1 MNHPTKRNP
10 WAWIPTLYFAQGI
23 PYFAVNMISVMMFK
37 RLGMSNTDIA
47 LYTGWLYLPWVI
59 KPFWSP
65 IVDVIKTKRW
75 WTVVMQVVV
84 TLALAG
90 VAFTIP
96 TPGVNEIASGTPVNL
111 FTLCLAIFWVMAF
124 ASATHDIASDGFY
137 MLALNTN
144 EQSLFVGIRSTFYRC
159 ASILGQGGLV
169 ALAGILE
176 TSMHNIPRA
185 WITTFACMAVFF
197 GLVSIYHIFILPY
210 PTSDKPAVD
219 ASGKGGVGAVV
230 RSFGDSFATFFKK
243 KYVFIAVL
251 FMLLYRL
258 PEAQLIKLIQPFLVD
273 PMSVGGLGLT
283 TAQVGLAYG
292 TIGVIGLT
300 VGGIIGG
307 ICASNGGLKKWI
319 WPMALCISL
328 NSIVYILL
336 SFFEPDVNTLWGS
349 IAIYACV
356 FIDQFGYGFGFTAFM
371 LFMMYFADGP
381 YKTSHYAIC
390 TAFMALGMM
399 LPGMIAGWVQEQ
411 LGYNGFFWYVLCC
424 TFATWGVTALVYPHI
439 DPNYGRKNKEGGPTT
454 ANKIAEED
462 ITEDSEV

>member
-1 MNHPTKRNP
+1 MSKATKRNP

-65 IVDVIKTKRW
+65 IVDVLKTKRW
-75 WTVVMQVVV
+75 WTVVMQIIVA
-84 TLALAG
+84 LALAG
-90 VAFTIP
+90 VAFTLP
-96 TPGVNEIASGTPVNL
+96 TNGVNVLPDSMTVTNASVSL
-111 FTLCLAIFWVMAF
+111 FSVCLAIFWIMAF

-137 MLALNTN
+137 MLALNTH

-169 ALAGILE
+169 ALAGYLE
-176 TSMHNIPRA
+176 TSSQNIPQA
-185 WITTFACMAVFF
+185 WITTFACMAIFF
-197 GLVSIYHIFILPY
+197 GVVACYHLFILPY
-210 PTSDKPAVD
+210 PVSDKPHVED
-219 ASGKGGVGAVV
+219 GGKAGVGAILK
-230 RSFGDSFATFFKK
+230 SFVDSFATFFKK
-243 KYVFIAVL
+243 PHVIIAIL
-251 FMLLYRL
+251 FMLFYRL

-273 PMSVGGLGLT
+273 PVSAGGLGLS
-283 TAQVGLAYG
+283 TAQVGIAYG

-300 VGGIIGG
+300 IGGIIGG
-307 ICASNGGLKKWI
+307 ICASAGGLRKWI

-328 NSIVYILL
+328 NSIVYIYLSAVTPSVDTLL
-336 SFFEPDVNTLWGS
+336 GQIT
-349 IAIYACV
+349 IYSCV
-356 FIDQFGYGFGFTAFM
+356 FLDQFGYGFGFTAFM

-399 LPGMIAGWVQEQ
+399 IPGMIAGAVEEAM
-411 LGYNGFFWYVLCC
+411 GYNGFFWYVLCC

-439 DPNYGRKNKEGGPTT
+439 DPNYGRKDTH
-454 ANKIAEED
+454 
-462 ITEDSEV
+462 

>member
-1 MNHPTKRNP
+1 MKKATKRNP

-65 IVDVIKTKRW
+65 IVDVLKTKRW
-75 WTVVMQVVV
+75 WTVVMQIIVA
-84 TLALAG
+84 LALAG

-96 TPGVNEIASGTPVNL
+96 TNGVNVLPDALSVTDAPISL
-111 FTLCLAIFWVMAF
+111 FSVCLAIFWIMAF

-137 MLALNTN
+137 MLALNTH

-169 ALAGILE
+169 ALAGYLE
-176 TSMHNIPRA
+176 TSTQNIPQA

-197 GLVSIYHIFILPY
+197 GVVACYHLFILPY
-210 PTSDKPAVD
+210 PTADKPQVD
-219 ASGKGGVGAVV
+219 ADGKSGIGAILK
-230 RSFGDSFATFFKK
+230 SFIDSFATFFKK
-243 KYVFIAVL
+243 PHVFIAIL

-273 PMSVGGLGLT
+273 PVNVGGLGLS
-283 TAQVGLAYG
+283 TAQVGIAYG

-307 ICASNGGLKKWI
+307 ICASAGGLKKWI

-328 NSIVYILL
+328 NSIVYIYL
-336 SFFEPDVNTLWGS
+336 SSVTPSVDTLVGQ
-349 IAIYACV
+349 ITIYSCV
-356 FIDQFGYGFGFTAFM
+356 FLDQFGYGFGFTAFM

-399 LPGMIAGWVQEQ
+399 LPGMIAGAVEEA
-411 LGYNGFFWYVLCC
+411 LGYNKFFWYVLCC
-424 TFATWGVTALVYPHI
+424 TFATWGVTALVYRHI
-439 DPNYGRKNKEGGPTT
+439 DPNYGRK
-454 ANKIAEED
+454 
-462 ITEDSEV
+462 DSK

>member
-1 MNHPTKRNP
+1 MKKATKRNP

-65 IVDVIKTKRW
+65 IVDVLKTKRW
-75 WTVVMQVVV
+75 WTVVMQIIVAV
-84 TLALAG
+84 ALAG

-96 TPGVNEIASGTPVNL
+96 TTGVNVLPESMTVTAAPVSL
-111 FTLCLAIFWVMAF
+111 FSMCLAIFWLMAF

-137 MLALNTN
+137 MLALNTH

-169 ALAGILE
+169 ALAGYLE
-176 TSMHNIPRA
+176 TSMNDIPQA
-185 WITTFACMAVFF
+185 WITTFACMAIFF
-197 GLVSIYHIFILPY
+197 GVVACYHLFILPF
-210 PTSDKPAVD
+210 PASDKPTVD
-219 ASGKGGVGAVV
+219 DNNQAGIGAILK
-230 RSFGDSFATFFKK
+230 SFVDSFATFFKK
-243 KYVFIAVL
+243 PHVVIAIL

-273 PMSVGGLGLT
+273 PVSAGGLGLS
-283 TAQVGLAYG
+283 TAQVGIAYG

-300 VGGIIGG
+300 IGGIIGG

-328 NSIVYILL
+328 NSLVYIYL
-336 SFFEPDVNTLWGS
+336 SAAMPSVDTLVGQ
-349 IAIYACV
+349 ITIYSCV
-356 FIDQFGYGFGFTAFM
+356 FLDQFGYGFGFTAFM

-381 YKTSHYAIC
+381 FKTSHYAIC

-399 LPGMIAGWVQEQ
+399 LPGMIAGAVEEA
-411 LGYNGFFWYVLCC
+411 LGYNNFFWYVLCC
-424 TFATWGVTALVYPHI
+424 TFATWAVTALVYRHI
-439 DPNYGRKNKEGGPTT
+439 DPAYGRK
-454 ANKIAEED
+454 
-462 ITEDSEV
+462 DSK

>member
-1 MNHPTKRNP
+1 MSKATKRNP

-65 IVDVIKTKRW
+65 IVDVLKTKRW
-75 WTVVMQVVV
+75 WTVVMQIIVA
-84 TLALAG
+84 LALAG

-96 TPGVNEIASGTPVNL
+96 TNGVNVLPDSMTVTNASVSL
-111 FTLCLAIFWVMAF
+111 FSVCLAIFWIMAF

-137 MLALNTN
+137 MLALNTH

-169 ALAGILE
+169 ALAGYLE
-176 TSMHNIPRA
+176 TSSQNIPQA
-185 WITTFACMAVFF
+185 WITTFACMAIFF
-197 GLVSIYHIFILPY
+197 GVVAVYHLFILPY
-210 PTSDKPAVD
+210 PVSDKPHVEEGDQA
-219 ASGKGGVGAVV
+219 GVGAILK
-230 RSFGDSFATFFKK
+230 SFVDSFATFFKK
-243 KYVFIAVL
+243 SHVLIAIL
-251 FMLLYRL
+251 FMLFYRL

-273 PMSVGGLGLT
+273 PVSAGGLGLS
-283 TAQVGLAYG
+283 TAQVGIAYG

-307 ICASNGGLKKWI
+307 ICASAGGLRKWI

-328 NSIVYILL
+328 NSIVYIYL
-336 SFFEPDVNTLWGS
+336 SAVTPSVDTVVGQ
-349 IAIYACV
+349 IIIYSCV
-356 FIDQFGYGFGFTAFM
+356 FLDQFGYGFGFTAFM

-399 LPGMIAGWVQEQ
+399 IPGMIAGAVEEAM
-411 LGYNGFFWYVLCC
+411 GYNGFFWYVLCC

-439 DPNYGRKNKEGGPTT
+439 DPNYGRK
-454 ANKIAEED
+454 
-462 ITEDSEV
+462 SSH

>member
-1 MNHPTKRNP
+1 MSKATKRNP

-65 IVDVIKTKRW
+65 IVDVLKTKRW
-75 WTVVMQVVV
+75 WTVVMQIIVA
-84 TLALAG
+84 LALAG

-96 TPGVNEIASGTPVNL
+96 TTGVNVLPDSMTVTNASVSL
-111 FTLCLAIFWVMAF
+111 FSVCLAIFWIMAF

-137 MLALNTN
+137 MLALNTH

-169 ALAGILE
+169 ALAGYLE
-176 TSMHNIPRA
+176 TSSHNIPQA
-185 WITTFACMAVFF
+185 WITTFACMAIFF
-197 GLVSIYHIFILPY
+197 GVVACYHLFVLPY
-210 PTSDKPAVD
+210 PVSDKPHVEDGDKA
-219 ASGKGGVGAVV
+219 GVGAILK
-230 RSFGDSFATFFKK
+230 SFVDSFATFFKK
-243 KYVFIAVL
+243 PHVIIAIL
-251 FMLLYRL
+251 FMLFYRL

-273 PMSVGGLGLT
+273 PVSAGGLGLS
-283 TAQVGLAYG
+283 TAQVGIAYG

-300 VGGIIGG
+300 IGGIIGG
-307 ICASNGGLKKWI
+307 ICASAGGLRKWI

-328 NSIVYILL
+328 NSIVYIYL
-336 SFFEPDVNTLWGS
+336 SAVTPSVDTFIGQ
-349 IAIYACV
+349 IIIYSCV
-356 FIDQFGYGFGFTAFM
+356 FLDQFGYGFGFTAFM

-399 LPGMIAGWVQEQ
+399 IPGMIAGAVEEAM
-411 LGYNGFFWYVLCC
+411 GYNGFFWYVLCC

-439 DPNYGRKNKEGGPTT
+439 DPNYGRKDTH
-454 ANKIAEED
+454 
-462 ITEDSEV
+462 

>member
-1 MNHPTKRNP
+1 MKKATKRNP

-65 IVDVIKTKRW
+65 IVDVLKTKRW
-75 WTVVMQVVV
+75 WTVVMQIIVAV
-84 TLALAG
+84 ALAG

-96 TPGVNEIASGTPVNL
+96 TTGVNALPESMTVTSAPVSL
-111 FTLCLAIFWVMAF
+111 FSMCLAIFWLMAF

-137 MLALNTN
+137 MLALNTH

-169 ALAGILE
+169 ALAGYLE
-176 TSMHNIPRA
+176 TSMNDIPQA
-185 WITTFACMAVFF
+185 WITTFACMAIFF
-197 GLVSIYHIFILPY
+197 GVVACYHLFILPF
-210 PTSDKPAVD
+210 PTSDKPTVD
-219 ASGKGGVGAVV
+219 DNNQAGIGAILK
-230 RSFGDSFATFFKK
+230 SFVDSFATFFKK
-243 KYVFIAVL
+243 PHVVIAIL

-273 PMSVGGLGLT
+273 PVSAGGLGLS
-283 TAQVGLAYG
+283 TAQVGIAYG

-300 VGGIIGG
+300 IGGIIGG

-328 NSIVYILL
+328 NSLVYIYL
-336 SFFEPDVNTLWGS
+336 SAAMPSVDTLVGQ
-349 IAIYACV
+349 ITIYSCV
-356 FIDQFGYGFGFTAFM
+356 FLDQFGYGFGFTAFM

-381 YKTSHYAIC
+381 FKTSHYAIC

-399 LPGMIAGWVQEQ
+399 LPGMIAGAVEEA
-411 LGYNGFFWYVLCC
+411 LGYNNFFWYVLCC
-424 TFATWGVTALVYPHI
+424 TFATWAVTALVYRHI
-439 DPNYGRKNKEGGPTT
+439 DPSYGRK
-454 ANKIAEED
+454 
-462 ITEDSEV
+462 DSK

>member
-1 MNHPTKRNP
+1 MNKATKRNP

-65 IVDVIKTKRW
+65 IVDVLKTKRW
-75 WTVVMQVVV
+75 WTVVMQIVVA
-84 TLALAG
+84 LALAG
-90 VAFTIP
+90 LAFTIP
-96 TPGVNEIASGTPVNL
+96 TNGVNILPTDMTVTEAPVSL
-111 FTLCLAIFWVMAF
+111 FSLCLAIFWLMAF

-137 MLALNTN
+137 MLALNTH

-169 ALAGILE
+169 ALAGYLE
-176 TSMHNIPRA
+176 TSMNDIPQA
-185 WITTFACMAVFF
+185 WITTFACMAIFF
-197 GLVSIYHIFILPY
+197 GVVACYHLFVLPY
-210 PTSDKPAVD
+210 PTSDKPTVD
-219 ASGKGGVGAVV
+219 DNGKAGIGAILK
-230 RSFGDSFATFFKK
+230 SFIDSFSTFFKK
-243 KYVFIAVL
+243 PHVWIAIL

-273 PMSVGGLGLT
+273 PVSAGGLGLS
-283 TAQVGLAYG
+283 TAQVGIAYG

-328 NSIVYILL
+328 NSIVYIYL
-336 SFFEPDVNTLWGS
+336 SASMPDANTLLGQVT
-349 IAIYACV
+349 IYSCV
-356 FIDQFGYGFGFTAFM
+356 FLDQFGYGFGFTAFM

-399 LPGMIAGWVQEQ
+399 LPGMIAGAVEEA
-411 LGYNGFFWYVLCC
+411 LGYNNFFWYVLCC
-424 TFATWGVTALVYPHI
+424 TFATWGVTALVYRHI
-439 DPNYGRKNKEGGPTT
+439 DPSYGRK
-454 ANKIAEED
+454 
-462 ITEDSEV
+462 DSK

>member
-1 MNHPTKRNP
+1 
-10 WAWIPTLYFAQGI
+10 
-23 PYFAVNMISVMMFK
+23 MISVMMFK

-65 IVDVIKTKRW
+65 IVDVLKTKRW
-75 WTVVMQVVV
+75 WTVVMQIIVA
-84 TLALAG
+84 LALAG

-96 TPGVNEIASGTPVNL
+96 TNGVNILPDSMNVTNAPVSL
-111 FTLCLAIFWVMAF
+111 FSVCLAIFWIMAF

-137 MLALNTN
+137 MLALNTH

-169 ALAGILE
+169 ALAGYLE
-176 TSMHNIPRA
+176 TSSQNIPEA
-185 WITTFACMAVFF
+185 WITTFACMAIFF
-197 GLVSIYHIFILPY
+197 GIVAFYHLIILPY
-210 PTSDKPAVD
+210 PVSDKPHVEDGDKA
-219 ASGKGGVGAVV
+219 GVGAILK
-230 RSFGDSFATFFKK
+230 SFVDSFATFFKK
-243 KYVFIAVL
+243 KHVVIAIL
-251 FMLLYRL
+251 FMLFYRL

-273 PMSVGGLGLT
+273 PVSAGGLGLS
-283 TAQVGLAYG
+283 TAQVGIAYG

-307 ICASNGGLKKWI
+307 ICASAGGLRKWI

-328 NSIVYILL
+328 NSIVYIYL
-336 SFFEPDVNTLWGS
+336 SAVAPSVDTLIGQ
-349 IAIYACV
+349 ITIYSCV
-356 FIDQFGYGFGFTAFM
+356 FLDQFGYGFGFTAFM

-399 LPGMIAGWVQEQ
+399 LPGMIAGAVEEA
-411 LGYNGFFWYVLCC
+411 LGYNSFFWYVLCC

-439 DPNYGRKNKEGGPTT
+439 DPKYGRKDTH
-454 ANKIAEED
+454 
-462 ITEDSEV
+462 